1 MKRRYLFSACCLIS
15 LFSVLTAQAQ
25 VTYLERS
32 WDSAG
37 KQVKTETKTRN
48 DCREFTGDRHRDNE
62 TLKSGWYVVKGEA
75 KRDVITFEG
84 EVHLIL
90 SDGCV
95 LKACLLRINASDN
108 AKLYVYSQSDGDKQ
122 GKITVFNDA
131 HDQSAAIGSSNGK
144 NMGSLYIH
152 GGDISTLHARYR
164 FGGAGIGGGYKGQI
178 DPNSELVIYGGKVTA
193 SPGTSSGAGIGGG
206 DNGHQGGPI
215 IIYGGVIDA
224 KGDCWSA
231 GIGGGYLGD
240 GGKVTIYGGKVTAR
254 GGIMVDGKSE
264 GAGIGGGR
272 SGKGGDVHIHGGEVY
287 AYGGYG
293 SAGIGGSYQS
303 DGGSLEV
310 TGGHVYAS
318 GYEKGDYAAP
328 GIGGGDC
335 GNGGKV
341 TITGGIVEAVTKHS
355 NKYSA
360 APIGSITAEGGHL
373 IYDDGEI
380 ALGEQMKV
388 MWSNHNGAIT
398 DAQYRQGDYLHYA
411 FADKRVESCMNHSN
425 TYVIISPCTHAEFT
439 YGKKDDTKHWHM
451 CKHCNYKVEE
461 AHTYKGGVCVCGQ
474 REAVSDWWTMTIQ
487 KTTDGKTYTAD
498 EYLVIKGMETTL
510 PAPPAVDGLVFMG
523 YLPGT
528 KAPDGIEMKDSE
540 QEKGLLLPAGLS
552 FKPSMDCTYYARYR
566 FNYKEDWQWSDDFS
580 EAKVTLTHPLVSE
593 PVTVKGTA
601 TEDLRG
607 RVEPTEDSL
616 GEAFYMATAAYNKAP
631 GITYRFEN
639 WQRVTLYQPR
649 IIILDALDTDEENTK
664 TLDKYYGF
672 RAEVTINNLTIM
684 KDGRLHPICLPF
696 NATLSSSPLEG
707 ATLYQANRSELNG
720 QSLKVEFQHA
730 SSIEAGVPY
739 YYCFYDK
746 GTDVQHPTFNN
757 VIIDDV
763 QGAVTFDDNYNLIG
777 TYEPLAVEREEG
789 IEPVMFDGN
798 EFVSTDN
805 AVTGFSNFLYVH
817 TKIQPDGSQAV
828 RTLSLV
834 FESNA
839 SGTFDKKLPYYWEG
853 AGTEASPYMI
863 KNARQLKEMTETF
876 NNDAASVQGKY
887 FRQGAN
893 IAFDKTVENNFTPVK
908 TFNGHYDG
916 AGFVISGVNI
926 GLSAPKE
933 ASLFGSLEGNAT
945 IKNVVV
951 KNSAFK
957 GNGAAVVAAAVFG
970 NAGIENCHVL
980 KDVTVESDTNA
991 GGVVGVVN
999 GNGAR
1004 VTGCTSQAT
1013 VKGFS
1018 GVGGIAGLL
1027 TTGYVGNSIALGNS
1041 ITGSANVNA
1050 VVGYRRNGTVEN
1062 CYFTAPTLSDPRA
1075 KLMPDIAEDNTNF
1088 LNQLNAR
1095 DRFLL
1100 EGNGGLKEENIC
1112 YDLRLNGREYKATQ
1126 QADGTWKSKA
1136 FAISLPFDMAIPEE
1150 QLENIKVYQL
1160 HWIDTEKKTFI
1171 FTNDFPILKAGEP
1184 YLLVISKGS
1193 LTFNGKN
1200 VLVKEVPMEPQI
1212 IKNAGG
1218 SKELGYWCSNFRRL
1232 ENEELVEEKA
1242 YIMQHNGTFRHID
1255 KVYASKPYVARFVA
1269 YFSAIEPI
1277 GTTFKMRYIQT
1288 ENGVETGEETDFPAD
1303 EFYSDSDIDEATG
1316 IAVMEDEFATPHSAQ
1331 QRRGKTEDVWYDLQ
1345 GRKLSGK
1352 PTAKGLYIMNGKK
1365 MIFK

>member
-48 DCREFTGDRHRDNE
+48 DCREFTGDRHNDNE

-95 LKACLLRINASDN
+95 LKACLLRINASDK
-108 AKLYVYSQSDGDKQ
+108 AKLFVYSQSDGDKQ

-164 FGGAGIGGGYKGQI
+164 FGGAGIGGGFKGQI

-193 SPGTSSGAGIGGG
+193 NPGTSSGAAIGGG
-206 DNGHQGGPI
+206 DRGHQGGPI

-231 GIGGGYLGD
+231 GIGGGYCGD

-254 GGIMVDGKSE
+254 GGVLYEGKSE

-287 AYGGYG
+287 AYGGYA
-293 SAGIGGSYQS
+293 SAGIGGTGYQS
-303 DGGSLEV
+303 GGSLEV

-380 ALGEQMKV
+380 ALGDQMKV

-411 FADKRVESCMNHSN
+411 LTDKRVEMCMNHSN

-487 KTTDGKTYTAD
+487 RTTDGKTYTAD
-498 EYLVIKGMETTL
+498 EYQVIKGMETTL

-540 QEKGLLLPAGLS
+540 QEKGQLLAAGLS
-552 FKPSMDCTYYARYR
+552 FTPSMDCTYYARYR
-566 FNYKEDWQWSDDFS
+566 FNYKEDWEWSDDFS

-607 RVEPTEDSL
+607 RVEPTEESL
-616 GEAFYMATAAYNKAP
+616 GEAFYMATATYNKAP
-631 GITYRFEN
+631 GITYQFEN

-684 KDGRLHPICLPF
+684 KDGRLHPVCLPF
-696 NATLSSSPLEG
+696 NATLSGSPLEG

-763 QGAVTFDDNYNLIG
+763 QGAVTFDDNYNLVG

-834 FESNA
+834 FEPNA
-839 SGTFDKKLPYYWEG
+839 SGTFEKRLPYNWEG
-853 AGTEASPYMI
+853 AGTEASPYII
-863 KNARQLKEMTETF
+863 KNARQLKEMAESF
-876 NNDAASVQGKY
+876 NNDAASVNGKY

-893 IAFDKTVENNFTPVK
+893 ITFDKTVENNFTPVK

-926 GLSAPKE
+926 SLAAPKE

-957 GNGAAVVAAAVFG
+957 GNGAAVVAAGVFG
-970 NAGIENCHVL
+970 NAGVENCHVL

-999 GNGAR
+999 GNGAK

-1027 TTGYVGNSIALGNS
+1027 TTGYVGNSIALGNG

-1075 KLMPDIAEDNTNF
+1075 KLMPDKREDNTDF
-1088 LNQLNAR
+1088 LTRLHQR
-1095 DRFLL
+1095 DEFLL
-1100 EGNGGLKEENIC
+1100 QAITGLTAEQIG
-1112 YDLRLNGREYKATQ
+1112 YDLTLQGRTIEATQ
-1126 QADGTWKSKA
+1126 AADGTWKSKA
-1136 FAISLPFDMAIPEE
+1136 FSVCLPFDIDILKLDNADDISVYKLHEVD
-1150 QLENIKVYQL
+1150 LVNKVFQ
-1160 HWIDTEKKTFI
+1160 

-1184 YLLVISKGS
+1184 YMIVINKGS
-1193 LTFNGKN
+1193 MPLTGRN
-1200 VLVKEVPMEPQI
+1200 VTIVPTPKEPQAVN
-1212 IKNAGG
+1212 NADA
-1218 SKELGYWCSNFRRL
+1218 SKQIGWWC
-1232 ENEELVEEKA
+1232 
-1242 YIMQHNGTFRHID
+1242 GTFRRIENDEIFRDYIYIAQKD
-1255 KVYASKPYVARFVA
+1255 KTFQYPPKGYTKAFTYPFIA
-1269 YFSAIEPI
+1269 YFSAMEPLDFI
-1277 GTTFKMRYIQT
+1277 IAQTKYIHT
-1288 ENGVETGEETDFPAD
+1288 ENGEESGDVADFPAD
-1303 EFYSDSDIDEATG
+1303 EFDSDGEFGEATG
-1316 IAVMEDEFATPHSAQ
+1316 ISPVIQTIDAD
-1331 QRRGKTEDVWYDLQ
+1331 GTEHYYDLQ
-1345 GRKLSGK
+1345 GRQLNGK
-1352 PTAKGLYIMNGKK
+1352 PNKGIYIYKGKK
-1365 MIFK
+1365 VIK

>member
-1 MKRRYLFSACCLIS
+1 M
-15 LFSVLTAQAQ
+15 
-25 VTYLERS
+25 
-32 WDSAG
+32 
-37 KQVKTETKTRN
+37 
-48 DCREFTGDRHRDNE
+48 
-62 TLKSGWYVVKGEA
+62 
-75 KRDVITFEG
+75 
-84 EVHLIL
+84 
-90 SDGCV
+90 
-95 LKACLLRINASDN
+95 
-108 AKLYVYSQSDGDKQ
+108 
-122 GKITVFNDA
+122 
-131 HDQSAAIGSSNGK
+131 
-144 NMGSLYIH
+144 
-152 GGDISTLHARYR
+152 
-164 FGGAGIGGGYKGQI
+164 
-178 DPNSELVIYGGKVTA
+178 
-193 SPGTSSGAGIGGG
+193 
-206 DNGHQGGPI
+206 
-215 IIYGGVIDA
+215 
-224 KGDCWSA
+224 
-231 GIGGGYLGD
+231 
-240 GGKVTIYGGKVTAR
+240 
-254 GGIMVDGKSE
+254 
-264 GAGIGGGR
+264 
-272 SGKGGDVHIHGGEVY
+272 HIHGGEVY

-293 SAGIGGSYQS
+293 SAGIGGSGYQP
-303 DGGSLEV
+303 GGTLEV
-310 TGGHVYAS
+310 TGGKLYAS

-328 GIGGGDC
+328 GIGGGDS

-380 ALGEQMKV
+380 ALGDQMKV
-388 MWSNHNGAIT
+388 MWSNHNSAIT

-411 FADKRVESCMNHSN
+411 LTDKRVEMCMNHSN

-439 YGKKDDTKHWHM
+439 YSKKDDTKHWHL
-451 CKHCNYKVEE
+451 CRHCNYKVEE

-487 KTTDGKTYTAD
+487 RTTDGKTYTAD
-498 EYLVIKGMETTL
+498 EYQVIKGMETTL

-540 QEKGLLLPAGLS
+540 QEKGLLLPAGFS
-552 FKPSMDCTYYARYR
+552 FTPSMDCTYYARYR
-566 FNYKEDWQWSDDFS
+566 FNYKEDWEWSDDFS

-593 PVTVKGTA
+593 PVTIKGTA

-607 RVEPTEDSL
+607 RVEPTEESL

-672 RAEVTINNLTIM
+672 RAEVTINNLTIV

-696 NATLSSSPLEG
+696 NATLSGSPLEG

-720 QSLKVEFQHA
+720 QCLKVEFQHA

-763 QGAVTFDDNYNLIG
+763 QGAVTFDDNYNLVG

-828 RTLSLV
+828 CTLSLV
-834 FESNA
+834 FEPNA

-926 GLSAPKE
+926 SLAAPKE

-951 KNSAFK
+951 TNSAFK

-980 KDVTVESDTNA
+980 KDVTVESDANA

-1013 VKGFS
+1013 VKGLS

-1027 TTGYVGNSIALGNS
+1027 TTGYVGNSIALGNG
-1041 ITGSANVNA
+1041 ITGSAEVNA

-1075 KLMPDIAEDNTNF
+1075 KLMPMEAQDNSSF
-1088 LNQLNAR
+1088 LNQLHAR
-1095 DRFLL
+1095 DEFLL
-1100 EGNGGLKEENIC
+1100 KTDLTEEQIG
-1112 YDLRLNGREYKATQ
+1112 YDLRFNGRIFEATQ
-1126 QADGTWKSKA
+1126 NADGTWKSKA
-1136 FAISLPFDMAIPEE
+1136 YTACIPFDVDVTKMDE
-1150 QLENIKVYQL
+1150 ENIKVYKL
-1160 HWIDTEKKTFI
+1160 HEVDLENKVLQ
-1171 FTNDFPILKAGEP
+1171 FTNEFPVLKAGES
-1184 YLLVISKGS
+1184 YVLVVEKGS
-1193 LTFNGKN
+1193 YTMASTNILATNKPQKPQAVSN
-1200 VLVKEVPMEPQI
+1200 VEATKQVGWWRGTLSRIEQDQMVKE
-1212 IKNAGG
+1212 N
-1218 SKELGYWCSNFRRL
+1218 
-1232 ENEELVEEKA
+1232 A
-1242 YIMQHNGTFRHID
+1242 YIMQSNGSFKCVPQGHKGAYIYPFR
-1255 KVYASKPYVARFVA
+1255 A
-1269 YFSAIEPI
+1269 YFSALETLDF
-1277 GTTFKMRYIQT
+1277 GKFTTKYIQT
-1288 ENGVETGEETDFPAD
+1288 ENGEEVGGIQNFPAD
-1303 EFYSDSDIDEATG
+1303 EFESDGDIPDDTDGIHSVALDIKDSD
-1316 IAVMEDEFATPHSAQ
+1316 VY
-1331 QRRGKTEDVWYDLQ
+1331 YDLQ
-1345 GRKLSGK
+1345 GRRLNGK
-1352 PTAKGLYIMNGKK
+1352 PNKGIYIYNGKK
-1365 MIFK
+1365 IIR